1 MDSANSAPLRQLST
15 PPPAQ
20 HPSASSAPLCHL
32 STPPPT
38 NTYRSSWTILPI
50 VTFWV
55 FEFIVKLLQLF
66 FFLKCPGMTTSPQIS
81 KSYTVHFPS
90 VPTTPN
96 KQILEMTIT
105 ITAAV
110 WIDLKNLKSYG
121 LIEIQFPEKYKY
133 NDVLTE
139 GLRWEFFPT
148 TGLHSKHRSSC
159 IFEVVV
165 SQAYQSR
172 VSYYWNYLH

>member
-1 MDSANSAPLRQLST
+1 MDSANSAPPPAQHPSASSAPLRQLPCSDDVPFLERWPCLMDSANSA

-20 HPSASSAPLCHL
+20 HSSASSAPLCHL

-50 VTFWV
+50 VTFCV

-110 WIDLKNLKSYG
+110 
-121 LIEIQFPEKYKY
+121 
-133 NDVLTE
+133 
-139 GLRWEFFPT
+139 
-148 TGLHSKHRSSC
+148 
-159 IFEVVV
+159 
-165 SQAYQSR
+165 
-172 VSYYWNYLH
+172 